1 MHVEPNLKLST
12 FEKVN
17 GSLERQ
23 WRSLLDKPRVVSFF
37 CFVASVGVFGY
48 RGWDSR
54 QVLMP
59 LDVVFVQQSL
69 DPSSPFSGINTPFGQ
84 FDLLR
89 QFSGYL
95 HSVARLLVELFEL
108 APLTAFS
115 YLTFVTATLIWSFCS
130 WSLFVAVRLVAD
142 STSGFA
148 AAMALCLLPSSNI
161 ILLGQLNALQWP
173 LLVASIVLIVTEWRP
188 LSRFST
194 VAFFTLLFITSASA
208 ALAFILLL
216 LIALQFRT
224 LGWARI
230 KWPVT
235 AVAIPYVAQ
244 IVAYLR
250 QPGRRA
256 EELNPVSHLIQEMA
270 YIPKVLL
277 PGPLR
282 GAVDERLGMLGVVLL
297 GSILLAFGFLLS
309 ATFRSFRRASDPTV
323 RSIASFPVVAVF
335 SGSIS
340 VVLNGNLNH
349 QYLMI
354 PLTCFWLTIILCIN
368 RLVTVPT
375 MRHWGQMATVIAFA
389 VFVFSGIASWKKGY
403 SDEFFDPPALAR
415 LDYSLQEAKEAC
427 ELNPGSVVDASGTG
441 LKLPCDIVLT
451 LR

>member
-1 MHVEPNLKLST
+1 MHIEPNLELST

-23 WRSLLDKPRVVSFF
+23 WRSLLAKPRIVSFF
-37 CFVASVGVFGY
+37 CFVASLGVFGY

-95 HSVARLLVELFEL
+95 HSVVRLLVELFEL
-108 APLTAFS
+108 APLTTFS
-115 YLTFVTATLIWSFCS
+115 YLTFVTATLIWSLCS
-130 WSLFVAVRLVAD
+130 WSLFVAVRSVAD

-148 AAMALCLLPSSNI
+148 AAMVLCLLPSSNI

-194 VAFFTLLFITSASA
+194 IAFLSLLFVTSASA
-208 ALAFILLL
+208 ALAFIPLLL
-216 LIALQFRT
+216 LCLQFRT
-224 LGWARI
+224 LGWARVR
-230 KWPVT
+230 WPL
-235 AVAIPYVAQ
+235 AAIAIPYAAQ
-244 IVAYLR
+244 VVAYLR

-256 EELNPVSHLIQEMA
+256 EELNPVSQLIQEMA

-277 PGPLR
+277 PGSLR
-282 GAVDERLGMLGVVLL
+282 GSVDERLSMPGVVLL
-297 GSILLAFGFLLS
+297 GSLFVAFGFLLS
-309 ATFRSFRRASDPTV
+309 ATFRSFRPASDPTI
-323 RSIASFPVVAVF
+323 RSIATFPAVAVF

-368 RLVTVPT
+368 RLFTVPS
-375 MRHWGQMATVIAFA
+375 MRHWGQIATVLAVA
-389 VFVFSGIASWKKGY
+389 VFIFSGIASWKKDY
-403 SDEFFDPPALAR
+403 RDEFFDPPALAR
-415 LDYSLQEAKEAC
+415 LYYSLQEAKEAC